1 MHESLLQ
8 GWERTISTKPAAPF
22 SKAHVLFRKHSDSDG
37 LICIAQ
43 FGELEH
49 LQKCFSES
57 HECALGTVHEMCY
70 KRALFLLVLHIK
82 TPYFIEISKCLSL
95 FPQFKIID
103 SWLFTLLTPSSP
115 HTQSTIEIRH
125 LFYGLLLI
133 SVVIHTVQQ
142 EHSILRTPKL
152 SLVLSTIR

>member
-1 MHESLLQ
+1 MKVYCKGEKEPSVQNLQPLSVRPTFCLGNIQTAMDSFALLSLVNLN
-8 GWERTISTKPAAPF
+8 
-22 SKAHVLFRKHSDSDG
+22 
-37 LICIAQ
+37 ICRSVSLNRMN
-43 FGELEH
+43 G
-49 LQKCFSES
+49 
-57 HECALGTVHEMCY
+57 ALGTVREMCY

-103 SWLFTLLTPSSP
+103 SWLFTFLTPSSP

-125 LFYGLLLI
+125 LFYCLLLI